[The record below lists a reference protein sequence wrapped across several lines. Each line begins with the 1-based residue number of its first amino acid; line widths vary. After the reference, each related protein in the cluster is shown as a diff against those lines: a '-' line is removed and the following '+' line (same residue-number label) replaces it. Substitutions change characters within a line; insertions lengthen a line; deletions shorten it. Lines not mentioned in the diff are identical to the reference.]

1 MFKRYGHAV
10 DYCARL
16 TIKDSKGVTRVM
28 GMRPERSHTH
38 KSNTHTNYLMTP
50 HPFYHTLLL
59 ANLIMNNKKTT
70 TSLITCPV
78 VIGFN
83 LI

>member
-1 MFKRYGHAV
+1 
-10 DYCARL
+10 
-16 TIKDSKGVTRVM
+16 
-28 GMRPERSHTH
+28 
-38 KSNTHTNYLMTP
+38 MTP

-78 VIGFN
+78 VIGFD